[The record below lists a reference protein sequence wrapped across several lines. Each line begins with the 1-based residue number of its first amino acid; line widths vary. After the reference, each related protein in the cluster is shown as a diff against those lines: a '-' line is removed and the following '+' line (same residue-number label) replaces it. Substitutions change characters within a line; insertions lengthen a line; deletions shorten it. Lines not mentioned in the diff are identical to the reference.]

1 MVNQSRTIKS
11 FTMSVLHCIIYL
23 LSIPFIISCE
33 DRRTTYEIEDQSFVL
48 QEKRP
53 FEQAHAS
60 TLVCLDNSEYMIA
73 WFGGTKEKHD
83 DVGIWMTIGTGAVWS
98 SPVEIAKVSEVP
110 HWNPVLFK
118 RDNGEIIL
126 YFKVGSE
133 IAVWQT
139 WYMVSSDNG
148 NSWTEPKELVV
159 GDKGGRGPV
168 RNKPIILSNG
178 DWVAGA
184 SDESGLW
191 RSFVDI
197 STDDGNT
204 WTKSDFIAFDTTEV
218 RGEGMIQPTL
228 WESSEG
234 YVHMLLR
241 TSAGYIYKSDSK
253 DYGRTWSKAYK
264 TNLPNPNSGIDLV
277 QLADGKLAL
286 LYNSDANNWGS
297 RANLKLAISAD
308 SGQTWAEELVLEDGE
323 KGDEYS
329 YPAIVSCGNQIALTY
344 TWNRSNIMF
353 KTLKHNSK

>member
-1 MVNQSRTIKS
+1 MKVIHYSI
-11 FTMSVLHCIIYL
+11 LL
-23 LSIPFIISCE
+23 LSISFLFSCGDSKIS
-33 DRRTTYEIEDQSFVL
+33 YEIEKSSFVFP
-48 QEKRP
+48 ENRP
-53 FEQAHAS
+53 FAQAHAS

-83 DVGIWMTIGTGAVWS
+83 DVGIWITKGNGIEWS
-98 SPVEIAKVSEVP
+98 FPIEIAKIREVP

-133 IAVWQT
+133 IAIWET

-148 NSWTEPKELVV
+148 STWTEPKELVV

-178 DWVAGA
+178 NWIAGA

-197 STDDGNT
+197 STDEGNT

-218 RGEGMIQPTL
+218 KGEGMIQPTL
-228 WESSEG
+228 WESSKG
-234 YVHMLLR
+234 NVHMLLR
-241 TSAGYIYKSDSK
+241 TSAGYIYKSDSE
-253 DYGRTWSKAYK
+253 DYGKTWSKAYR

-297 RANLKLAISAD
+297 RANLKLAISED
-308 SGQTWAEELVLEDGE
+308 SGHTWEEVLTLEDGK

-329 YPAIVSCGNQIALTY
+329 YPAIVSCGNEIALTY
-344 TWNRSNIMF
+344 TWNRSNVMF
-353 KTLKHNSK
+353 KTLKRNSK